1 MFITVGRE
9 HVVVGLGEHGLV
21 VVEGEVLGEELVG
34 QLVRL
39 EERLQLHDPGDVA
52 GLEPGKRD
60 S

>member
-1 MFITVGRE
+1 M
-9 HVVVGLGEHGLV
+9 VGLCEHGVV

>member
-1 MFITVGRE
+1 M
-9 HVVVGLGEHGLV
+9 VGLCEHGVV

-39 EERLQLHDPGDVA
+39 EERLQLHDPRYVA